1 MRAIT
6 DIGPKTKL
14 CALIGNPVEH
24 SMSPAIHNRA
34 FSELGLE
41 WHWDSG
47 TYRQLQSAAGE
58 KHCVQA
64 YMEANHPH
72 LLHAYAG
79 DSLPTAVEKIRRRLS
94 AASPH

>member
-1 MRAIT
+1 MQ
-6 DIGPKTKL
+6 
-14 CALIGNPVEH
+14 H
-24 SMSPAIHNRA
+24 STEPHRHDNAAEIERGAYNRA

-64 YMEANHPH
+64 YIEANHPH

-79 DSLPTAVEKIRRRLS
+79 DSLATAVEKIRRRLS
-94 AASPH
+94 ASSPH